1 MPDRYDV
8 VIAGA
13 GVAGATAAYFL
24 ARSGL
29 KVLIAD
35 VKPFERAGDKPCG
48 DAMAKH
54 HFENVGVREPSGEE
68 LEGVVKAIDIISP
81 SEEVRYRVTGE
92 GYEVNRVAFTQRLIS
107 DARDA
112 GAEYFER
119 TQVRKAI
126 IKGGV
131 LRGAILWSRNRGE
144 WEVSADVLIDATG
157 MSRAILRSLPDDW
170 PIKDPIDPKDLN
182 IAYREIRKLRGG
194 VEEPEVLRIYLSPS
208 KAPGGYW
215 WFFPYSLKEGVVNV
229 GLGVQG
235 GMGHPLPR
243 NLLYERVLVRPEF
256 GGSAIIE
263 SGGAAVP
270 TRRPLDTLLWNGI
283 AAVGDAAYTVNP
295 VHGGGK
301 GTAMISA
308 KCVAE
313 AIASAGGD
321 TDNAS
326 LWGAN
331 RCYMKAYGAKQ
342 ASLDLLRM
350 FLQKMGEEDLEWV
363 MRKRVVEAD
372 DINIMATSGD
382 LEERVVARAL
392 RLMMAAIR
400 RPSFMS
406 RLKTLSDYMR
416 ELKNH
421 YLNYPETPEGLEEWA
436 LRRDRIYE
444 EFRARVL

>member
-1 MPDRYDV
+1 LSEKYDV

-24 ARSGL
+24 ARKGL
-29 KVLIAD
+29 KVLLTD

-54 HFENVGVREPSGEE
+54 HFENVGIREPSGEE
-68 LEGVVKAIDIISP
+68 LEGIVKAIDIISP
-81 SEEVRYRVTGE
+81 SEEVRYRVAGE
-92 GYEVNRVAFTQRLIS
+92 GYEVNRVVFTQRLIS

-112 GAEYFER
+112 GAEYLEK

-126 IKGGV
+126 IKDGV
-131 LRGAILWSRNRGE
+131 LRGAVLWSREKGE
-144 WEVSADVLIDATG
+144 WEVAADVLIDATG

-182 IAYREIRKLRGG
+182 VAYREIRKLSTEI
-194 VEEPEVLRIYLSPS
+194 EEPEVLRIYLSPS

-215 WFFPYSLKEGVVNV
+215 WFFPYSLKKGVVNV

-243 NLLYERVLVRPEF
+243 NLLYEKVFIRPEF
-256 GGSAIIE
+256 ADSAIIE

-270 TRRPLDTLLWNGI
+270 TRRPLDTLVWNGI

-313 AIASAGGD
+313 AIAGAGGD
-321 TDNAS
+321 VDNAS

-331 RCYMKAYGAKQ
+331 KCYMGAYGAKQ
-342 ASLDLLRM
+342 ASLDFLRM
-350 FLQKMGEEDLEWV
+350 FLQKMSEDDLEWV
-363 MRKRVVEAD
+363 MKKRIVDAE

-382 LEERVVARAL
+382 LEEKIVTRAL

-400 RPSFMS
+400 RPAFMS
-406 RLKTLSDYMR
+406 RLKALSDYMK
-416 ELKNH
+416 EIKNH
-421 YLNYPETPEGLEEWA
+421 YLRYPDTPDGLREWA
-436 LRRDRIYE
+436 LRRDKIYE
-444 EFRARVL
+444 EFKAKVL